1 MKQRQAKLT
10 FLSSQ
15 SGGLQRNELWEAGNE
30 GSIGGEILKKIC
42 VSETQRRQCKGENC
56 FCGSS
61 LLINIVIN
69 KTTCCTE
76 T

>member
-30 GSIGGEILKKIC
+30 GSIGGEILKKNLC
-42 VSETQRRQCKGENC
+42 FRNSKKTVQRRK
-56 FCGSS
+56 
-61 LLINIVIN
+61 LLLWI
-69 KTTCCTE
+69 
-76 T
+76 

>member
-30 GSIGGEILKKIC
+30 GSIGGEILKKIKS
-42 VSETQRRQCKGENC
+42 VFQKLKEDSAKE
-56 FCGSS
+56 
-61 LLINIVIN
+61 
-69 KTTCCTE
+69 KTAFVDLVY
-76 T
+76 